1 MVDTPPTTKV
11 SMSARYPSD
20 IAWRVIDDAEAR
32 GVKPGVILRKIVEA
46 HYATLDAASDE
57 PITVRP
63 ADISIVG
70 WVGGVL
76 GDATHRTRISG
87 ARRTRRPDMT
97 DR

>member
-1 MVDTPPTTKV
+1 
-11 SMSARYPSD
+11 MSARYPSD

-57 PITVRP
+57 SITVRP

-76 GDATHRTRISG
+76 ETPPTELASAAHGVLGDQI
-87 ARRTRRPDMT
+87 
-97 DR
+97 